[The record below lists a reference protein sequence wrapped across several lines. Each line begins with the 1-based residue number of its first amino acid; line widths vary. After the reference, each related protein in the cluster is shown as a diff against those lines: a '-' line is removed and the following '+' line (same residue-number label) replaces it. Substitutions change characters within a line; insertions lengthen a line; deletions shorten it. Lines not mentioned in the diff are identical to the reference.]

1 MHNESRVA
9 TEVKPAP
16 LARRALSA
24 EEATQNYLQRI
35 KELDS
40 KIGAFIY
47 VDDERAL
54 ASARSL
60 DALRNAGT
68 ILSPLHGAVVALKDH
83 LFVDGMPTVAGS
95 EIPIGDLI
103 GPEGPFV
110 RALRGAG
117 CVIIGKTRATEFAA
131 GAYNLDRRTPWNP
144 CDLDVQRMP
153 GGSSNGSATAV
164 AAKFCDF
171 AMGSD
176 TGGSVRLPAALC
188 GLFGYRPSPG
198 VWSIEGVFPLVP
210 SLDTLGP
217 LTRTAADAIVVF
229 EALTPQRLPAVRL
242 DRLRFGRPT
251 RVFYDELDPD
261 VARCMD
267 AAFARLQRAGVQID
281 PVEPP
286 DLDLVLPVFDKM
298 LPSELIATLGR
309 ERLEKHIDKLDSVVR
324 KRIAG
329 GFEITGIEYVAM
341 ARRKDAL
348 AAEATERMRGFDA
361 WITPTTP
368 TVPTPVA
375 EAQTVES
382 ATAWNRRALRN
393 TRYGNI
399 FAQCGVS
406 LPIAH
411 LGSRL
416 PVGLQLL
423 GANGN
428 DARLLAIARAVE
440 EALA

>member
-1 MHNESRVA
+1 MA
-9 TEVKPAP
+9 TQLKGP
-16 LARRALSA
+16 LLTQRTGSA
-24 EEATQNYLQRI
+24 ETATQHYLRRI
-35 KELDS
+35 EEDDE

-47 VDDERAL
+47 VDAERAR
-54 ASARSL
+54 ATARAL
-60 DALRNAGT
+60 DALRAAGT
-68 ILSPLHGAVVALKDH
+68 VLGPLHGAVVALKDH

-103 GPEGPFV
+103 GTEGPFV
-110 RALRGAG
+110 RALRAAG

-144 CDLDVQRMP
+144 CDPEIPRMT
-153 GGSSNGSATAV
+153 GGSSNGSAAAV
-164 AAKFCDF
+164 AAGFCDF
-171 AMGSD
+171 AIGSD

-188 GLFGYRPSPG
+188 GLFGYRPTPG

-217 LTRTAADAIVVF
+217 LTRSVHDAITIF
-229 EALTPQRLPAVRL
+229 ETLTPQRVPDVRL

-251 RVFYDELDPD
+251 KVFYDDLDAD
-261 VARCMD
+261 VSRCMD
-267 AAFARLQRAGVQID
+267 AALARLRQAGVQID
-281 PVEPP
+281 PVETP

-309 ERLEKHIDKLDSVVR
+309 DRVEKHAGKLDGMLR
-324 KRIAG
+324 KRLTG
-329 GFEITGIEYVAM
+329 GFEITGIDYVAM

-348 AAEATERMRGFDA
+348 AADAAQRMRGFDA
-361 WITPTTP
+361 WVTPTTP
-368 TVPTPVA
+368 TIPTPLSEVR
-375 EAQTVES
+375 TVDS
-382 ATAWNRRALRN
+382 AIAWNRRSLRN
-393 TRYGNI
+393 TRPGNI

-406 LPIAH
+406 IPIQH

-416 PVGLQLL
+416 PVGLQLF
-423 GANGN
+423 GANGD
-428 DARLLAIARAVE
+428 DARLLGLARAVD